1 MGWGGG
7 VGQKHRVDSYFIPY
21 FPTYYAADVVFI
33 NHFTRADVHPLA
45 LTQTILRQE
54 RQYQEAGQ
62 IA

>member
-1 MGWGGG
+1 M
-7 VGQKHRVDSYFIPY
+7 GQKHRVDSYFIPY

-33 NHFTRADVHPLA
+33 NHFIRADVHPLA